1 MMSKKTLHP
10 SIQKFKQFVKNHPKL
25 VTEVREQRKTW
36 QELYEDWYLLGEEDD
51 VWNKYKSDSSSKEE
65 EKKDKNDF
73 MSTILSAVKGM
84 DYTQVQ
90 QHISSFGEA
99 ITNIQQIMSQFR
111 GSDNQTSNHAKQQKQ
126 PFFFN
131 KD

>member
-1 MMSKKTLHP
+1 MSKKTLHP
-10 SIQKFKQFVKNHPKL
+10 SIQKFKQFVKKHPKL
-25 VTEVREQRKTW
+25 VTEVREQRKNW

-51 VWNKYKSDSSSKEE
+51 VWNQYKSDSDRKEE
-65 EKKDKNDF
+65 EKKDKSDF

-99 ITNIQQIMSQFR
+99 ITSIQQIMSQFR
-111 GSDNQTSNHAKQQKQ
+111 GSDNQVNNQAPQQNQ